1 MHERFPCY
9 LAAWPLLPV
18 FAVAEAFG
26 VGVAVAD
33 VVVVG
38 VGVGVGGVPST
49 IVTVP
54 RLGAPLGVQSVEMP
68 DTANV
73 SVFHQFNNQWDL
85 MADVQYT
92 GWSTIKDLTI
102 VRSTGAV
109 LSTTPENFRDTWRIS
124 AGANYRYSD
133 QWIFRGGL
141 AYDQSPVRDAERT
154 PRLPDQDR
162 VWAAVGVQYRYSP
175 SIAVDLAWAYIWVR
189 DPNIN
194 QNEGSTAANGLI
206 SGSCRNNVNIV
217 GLQLTYTAK

>member
-1 MHERFPCY
+1 MDD
-9 LAAWPLLPV
+9 
-18 FAVAEAFG
+18 AFL
-26 VGVAVAD
+26 
-33 VVVVG
+33 
-38 VGVGVGGVPST
+38 
-49 IVTVP
+49 VP
-54 RLGAPLGVQSVEMP
+54 RNLA
-68 DTANV
+68 
-73 SVFHQFNNQWDL
+73 DL
-85 MADVQYT
+85 CGTHACLAGKQDP
-92 GWSTIKDLTI
+92 
-102 VRSTGAV
+102 A
-109 LSTTPENFRDTWRIS
+109 TWRIS

-206 SGSCRNNVNIV
+206 SGSYRNNVNIV

>member
-1 MHERFPCY
+1 MNAA
-9 LAAWPLLPV
+9 LASGDIKL
-18 FAVAEAFG
+18 
-26 VGVAVAD
+26 D
-33 VVVVG
+33 
-38 VGVGVGGVPST
+38 
-49 IVTVP
+49 I
-54 RLGAPLGVQSVEMP
+54 EMP

-73 SVFHQFNNQWDL
+73 SIFHQFNNKWDL
-85 MADVQYT
+85 MADLQYT

-133 QWIFRGGL
+133 TWILRGGV
-141 AYDQSPVRDAERT
+141 AYDQSPVRDAQRT

-162 VWAAVGVQYRYSP
+162 TWLALGVQYKFSP
-175 SIAVDLAWAYIWVR
+175 SLAIDLAYAYIWIR
-189 DPNIN
+189 DPSIN

-206 SGSCRNNVNIV
+206 SGSYRSNVNIV